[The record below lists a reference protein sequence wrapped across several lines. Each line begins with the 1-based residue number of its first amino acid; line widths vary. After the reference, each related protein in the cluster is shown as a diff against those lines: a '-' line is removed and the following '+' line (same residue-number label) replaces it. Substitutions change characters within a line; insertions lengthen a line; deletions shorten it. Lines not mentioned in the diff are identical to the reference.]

1 MKFPSK
7 ITSYSE
13 STLSKFPILLSE
25 LKKTNMGIW
34 VLYETTGKHFDNIE
48 EFLDTIDCLFALQKV
63 RFNVERE
70 VLFYVE

>member
-1 MKFPSK
+1 MKLPSK

-13 STLSKFPILLSE
+13 SILSKFPILLSE
-25 LKKTNMGIW
+25 LNNNGMEIW
-34 VLYETTGKHFDNIE
+34 ALYEATGKHFNNIE

-63 RFNVERE
+63 GFNVERE

>member
-1 MKFPSK
+1 MKLPSK

-13 STLSKFPILLSE
+13 SILSKFPILLSE
-25 LKKTNMGIW
+25 LNNNGMEIW
-34 VLYETTGKHFDNIE
+34 ALYEATGKYFNNIE

-63 RFNVERE
+63 GFNVERE